1 MMQSIGLPALLEK
14 SQSRRG
20 SGQSL
25 RMRGAVMDEIDRA
38 IRAVMDARPYQV
50 NRNERA
56 LAEAMRIFSQ
66 REGHNPEKPKYLS
79 RYYFEQEAKARG
91 ITVSTIQAFLMTG
104 PKTYEEISKH
114 VGYRGRKLRELLR
127 DARRREEIV
136 CAYVRKGS
144 VRYFMPV
151 TLTVDAKENKH
162 EP

>member
-1 MMQSIGLPALLEK
+1 
-14 SQSRRG
+14 
-20 SGQSL
+20 
-25 RMRGAVMDEIDRA
+25 MDTK
-38 IRAVMDARPYQV
+38 PYQTS
-50 NRNERA
+50 RNERA
-56 LAEAMRIFSQ
+56 LSEAMRIFSQ

-104 PKTYEEISKH
+104 PKTFEEISKH

-151 TLTVDAKENKH
+151 TSTSDAAER
-162 EP
+162 EPRP